1 MHAEASLTFLF
12 HPRTDTW
19 VSEAHLRVDVEAVDG
34 RCGGEHGGA
43 AGQAVGGR
51 DALSSSAT
59 SSCTLLIYVARH
71 HALRRVF
78 VQEEKGDGA
87 TDAFSDEAP
96 GATSVSP
103 SPADVALGF
112 PCEGC
117 TLPRRIE
124 VQRYTWQPCH
134 QPIRHLSAGDGE
146 TMRLSNDL
154 DKRRHRSRG
163 EKATALMHRLGET
176 EVNSVDAGSSP
187 CSHIHLFSS
196 SGTGLFEDMV
206 EDEEEGGGGDGLV
219 LHFDSSP
226 PSSSS
231 PPFAP
236 RVEAAVNDVAPPDL
250 VKGANNATA
259 TAATPN
265 ALRLPAHDGTT
276 AAPRIPGAAPESS
289 TQTPLR
295 TAATESVEASLSGA
309 PRRLLLL
316 RPGTEGEPC
325 SLSTASSTAVPPAAP
340 LSSALSSA
348 RGSRVLRI
356 STAAAAK
363 SDTLLAEP
371 AQEAP
376 HTPLPACAA
385 TTTTAA
391 TEATRSTLKVPAPT
405 RSTIPISA
413 SETAGTPE
421 PREWQPFL
429 LSFAYPVC
437 STDATTT
444 AQKPPPLL
452 SAPVAMKGRRTVAVH
467 LEFIAVAVG
476 ETTSHPDAASIA
488 AHCSRG
494 SVASCGWSSQCL
506 STNVLSPDVDA
517 HDTMHRASH
526 GYSVIIGDASLA
538 SRCFMCPLVAAVL
551 PGNSGRCYDATC
563 KLPTNGGTGEVRAGP
578 LLDVWVRAVSGRQPS
593 AQQRGHR
600 NAREFLSSMTEVVL
614 KDQPRP
620 QQGAAK
626 LEGATQD
633 EGTCRV
639 PAKPS
644 SSSES
649 SQPLFTTVFTASWL
663 SQLCCVF
670 TPCPLAT
677 SPYRHPHT
685 GDVRRPRPAR
695 RSLWPSSRSP
705 SLVWVATQVTQD
717 CIVTRPRCLTG
728 STSSPPLRASEPKG
742 KVRYYWLRSDPR
754 QSDALHRYLCRV
766 FACWASATSASLS
779 ASSPHL
785 CASQCTASDV
795 VAASTLLDIVVTK
808 ANPPTLSL
816 RGGAVGTASAV
827 LVAYETLHTA
837 ELELEAEDAAEAPSA
852 ASATPLVAGAERRRL
867 SPSALRARVAI
878 TAAVLQHLMWGA
890 VERSDTSCKG
900 EASKDAAVE
909 RKAVSD
915 PERTPSTPSPPGEQ
929 HVVHLEEVT
938 SRLVRAARALAV
950 HWVCGSPSLLRNA
963 PASLMD
969 FLTEELLLLSSIL
982 SVGRLLGDMFARAA
996 KGFEA
1001 CSPVRAPSTTGL
1013 DMLRHFATEYA
1024 SASLA
1029 ALAWLSQHAAD
1040 TQLLRE
1046 EGLVSLRLH
1055 EAERALLCSASASP
1069 ASSRHGG
1076 LVRHRL
1082 SSGKGPAFRLCSYTK
1097 ESHQRFSRD
1106 DGTTVV
1112 GKSVLQAPL
1121 RGKVNVRV
1129 EHAAVMNAFM
1139 VHLEWTTTMSAAA
1152 CDAPP
1157 PALFPD
1163 VHAAVELPF
1172 LLLVFVVAEDV
1183 GGTAHDSADSSW
1195 TSDDRSLRGPRGV
1208 GGCAPDVFEGFH
1220 LQAVTGLGS
1229 GATTTAAASARPR
1242 TTLKRTRGRRCGTG
1256 CADGAAEGGA
1266 SATAVSSKNG
1276 ALGAD
1281 TAAVRRN
1288 RAQPRAG
1295 KRRRT
1300 GVDDNDDGRSEGSET
1315 SSVDEDGTIDSEAD
1329 NDDASTLM
1337 LHVGSSRG
1345 FRAAAAA
1352 ASPPDS
1358 GPARRRRPGS
1368 GFHKSSSNTSLSVFD
1383 TARVMPVVVFRQDA
1397 AAPLLEVEVSQASQL
1412 AAQLA
1417 AFGSRATR
1425 SAGRNANEQDEA
1437 QEEASRVL
1445 CTLLDHWIGFSS
1457 LHAAAPHYVANLQ
1470 ARQRHGA
1477 LTLTT
1482 QLGSLSSHTGA
1493 LTERCVLY
1501 AYADLLRSLWREL
1514 AHLSESSPHSTETSP
1529 SASSPLTRFVS
1540 VAALRAHVL
1549 DPVRVAAAIEAAIAE
1564 YARQDIECRKRLLAA
1579 KRYAAAQWAS
1589 EEAEENEKEGGAGN
1603 TGGARRKEEVSTEA
1617 AARATWASLAMQ
1629 TKALVRTFYAEV
1641 LGAFPLASPPLPADN
1656 QPRTIHAEVKSGSFC
1671 GASGGNALPWGVP
1684 NSWDLAASE
1693 KRAAFLSCLRGFLQS
1708 VEVEEEGPP
1717 PPRRGDT
1724 TAPTFSPAFRLQLA
1738 GASADKVFSL
1748 QTLPSSL
1755 KSRQWRATG
1764 AGAAADLDVTVA
1776 QLAETCVAQLSC
1788 TPSHSC
1794 LRLADATSA
1803 NAQRGKKRVD
1813 KVVPWPVAG
1822 DDAAAQ
1828 RAAQLLLVSDALLL
1842 PCGKRAS
1849 AASAHR
1855 QATAAK
1861 LALPL
1866 AQLMMNAEA
1875 VLH

>member
-1 MHAEASLTFLF
+1 MMLAK
-12 HPRTDTW
+12 
-19 VSEAHLRVDVEAVDG
+19 
-34 RCGGEHGGA
+34 
-43 AGQAVGGR
+43 
-51 DALSSSAT
+51 SS
-59 SSCTLLIYVARH
+59 
-71 HALRRVF
+71 
-78 VQEEKGDGA
+78 
-87 TDAFSDEAP
+87 
-96 GATSVSP
+96 
-103 SPADVALGF
+103 
-112 PCEGC
+112 
-117 TLPRRIE
+117 
-124 VQRYTWQPCH
+124 
-134 QPIRHLSAGDGE
+134 
-146 TMRLSNDL
+146 
-154 DKRRHRSRG
+154 DKRRHCSRG
-163 EKATALMHRLGET
+163 ERATALMPRHGET

-187 CSHIHLFSS
+187 PFHQHLFSS
-196 SGTGLFEDMV
+196 SGTVLLEDML
-206 EDEEEGGGGDGLV
+206 EEEEEGGGGGERLV

-226 PSSSS
+226 PSSS

-236 RVEAAVNDVAPPDL
+236 RTEAAVDDDAPPD
-250 VKGANNATA
+250 VVEGVNSTTA
-259 TAATPN
+259 TVATPST
-265 ALRLPAHDGTT
+265 LRLPAQDGTT
-276 AAPRIPGAAPESS
+276 AAPRIAAAAPESS
-289 TQTPLR
+289 ARAPLS
-295 TAATESVEASLSGA
+295 TAATESVGASFSGA

-316 RPGTEGEPC
+316 RPDTGDAPC

-348 RGSRVLRI
+348 RGGRVLRI

-363 SDTLLAEP
+363 SDTLSAEP
-371 AQEAP
+371 AQGAP
-376 HTPLPACAA
+376 DTPLPACAV
-385 TTTTAA
+385 TTRTAA
-391 TEATRSTLKVPAPT
+391 TEATSSTLKVAAPAL
-405 RSTIPISA
+405 STTPVSA

-421 PREWQPFL
+421 SREWQPFL

-444 AQKPPPLL
+444 AQKLPPLL
-452 SAPVAMKGRRTVAVH
+452 SAPAAMKGRRAIVVH
-467 LEFIAVAVG
+467 LEFVAVVVG
-476 ETTSHPDAASIA
+476 ATTSGPDAASIA

-494 SVASCGWSSQCL
+494 SVASCGWSSKCL
-506 STNVLSPDVDA
+506 STDALSPDVA
-517 HDTMHRASH
+517 ARDTTHRTSH

-563 KLPTNGGTGEVRAGP
+563 KLPTNSGTGEVRAGP
-578 LLDVWVRAVSGRQPS
+578 LLDVWVRAVSGRQLS

-600 NAREFLSSMTEVVL
+600 NARELLSSMPEIVL

-620 QQGAAK
+620 QQGAAT
-626 LEGATQD
+626 LEGATRD
-633 EGTCRV
+633 EGTCRA
-639 PAKPS
+639 PAMQS
-644 SSSES
+644 SSCEL
-649 SQPLFTTVFTASWL
+649 SQPLSTTVFTASWL

-670 TPCPLAT
+670 TPCHLAT
-677 SPYRHPHT
+677 SPYRHPHA
-685 GDVRRPRPAR
+685 GNVRRPRPAR

-717 CIVTRPRCLTG
+717 CVVTHPRCLTG

-754 QSDALHRYLCRV
+754 QSDALHRHLCRV
-766 FACWASATSASLS
+766 FACWASATSAPLS
-779 ASSPHL
+779 ASSSHL
-785 CASQCTASDV
+785 CASPCAASDV
-795 VAASTLLDIVVTK
+795 VTASSLLDIVVTK

-827 LVAYETLHTA
+827 LVADETLHTA
-837 ELELEAEDAAEAPSA
+837 ELEAEDAAEAPSA
-852 ASATPLVAGAERRRL
+852 APAAPLVAAAERRRL

-900 EASKDAAVE
+900 EASRAATLE
-909 RKAVSD
+909 RKAMSD
-915 PERTPSTPSPPGEQ
+915 PERTPSTPPPPGEQ
-929 HVVHLEEVT
+929 CVVHLEGVT
-938 SRLVRAARALAV
+938 SRLVCAARALAV
-950 HWVCGSPSLLRNA
+950 HWVCGSPSLLHNA
-963 PASLMD
+963 PASLMG
-969 FLTEELLLLSSIL
+969 FLTEEQQLLSSIL
-982 SVGRLLGDMFARAA
+982 PVRRLLSGICARVA
-996 KGFEA
+996 KGFDA
-1001 CSPVRAPSTTGL
+1001 CDPVRAPSTTWL
-1013 DMLRHFATEYA
+1013 DMLHHFATEYA

-1029 ALAWLSQHAAD
+1029 ALTWLSQHAVD

-1055 EAERALLCSASASP
+1055 EAERALLCSAP
-1069 ASSRHGG
+1069 ALPTSSRHGG

-1082 SSGKGPAFRLCSYTK
+1082 SSGKGPAFRLGSYTE

-1112 GKSVLQAPL
+1112 GRSVLQAPL
-1121 RGKVNVRV
+1121 RGKVKVRV

-1139 VHLEWTTTMSAAA
+1139 VHLEWTTTMSAAVY
-1152 CDAPP
+1152 DAPP
-1157 PALFPD
+1157 LAPFPD

-1183 GGTAHDSADSSW
+1183 DGTAHDSADSSW
-1195 TSDDRSLRGPRGV
+1195 TSDDKSLRGPHGV
-1208 GGCAPDVFEGFH
+1208 GGCAVRLYQATPFSWYVSAATCTANGFAARTTQLLTHALDLVARQPGVFEGFH

-1229 GATTTAAASARPR
+1229 GATTTAAGSTRTR
-1242 TTLKRTRGRRCGTG
+1242 TTLKRTRGRRRGTG
-1256 CADGAAEGGA
+1256 CADGVGEGGA
-1266 SATAVSSKNG
+1266 SATAVLSKHG

-1281 TAAVRRN
+1281 TAAARRS
-1288 RAQPRAG
+1288 RARPRAG

-1300 GVDDNDDGRSEGSET
+1300 GVNDNDDGRSEGSET
-1315 SSVDEDGTIDSEAD
+1315 SSDNEDGTIDSEVD
-1329 NDDASTLM
+1329 DDDASILV

-1358 GPARRRRPGS
+1358 APARCRRPDS
-1368 GFHKSSSNTSLSVFD
+1368 GFHKSSSNASLSVFD
-1383 TARVMPVVVFRQDA
+1383 TARVIPVVVFRQDA

-1425 SAGRNANEQDEA
+1425 SAGRNAKDEDDP

-1445 CTLLDHWIGFSS
+1445 CALLDHWIGFSS
-1457 LHAAAPHYVANLQ
+1457 LHAAAPHYVASLQ
-1470 ARQRHGA
+1470 ASQRHGA

-1482 QLGSLSSHTGA
+1482 QLGSLSSQTGA

-1514 AHLSESSPHSTETSP
+1514 AHLSESSPPSTETSP

-1549 DPVRVAAAIEAAIAE
+1549 DPVCVAAAIEAAIAE
-1564 YARQDIECRKRLLAA
+1564 YERQDIECRKRLLAA
-1579 KRYAAAQWAS
+1579 KWYAAAQWALG
-1589 EEAEENEKEGGAGN
+1589 EAEEEEKKKKEGGAGN
-1603 TGGARRKEEVSTEA
+1603 TGGARRSKPRKQTQQQQRQRQEAEASTEA
-1617 AARATWASLAMQ
+1617 AARATWASLTMQ
-1629 TKALVRTFYAEV
+1629 TNALVRAFYAEV
-1641 LGAFPLASPPLPADN
+1641 LRAFPLASPPLPTDN
-1656 QPRTIHAEVKSGSFC
+1656 QPRTIHAEVESGSFC
-1671 GASGGNALPWGVP
+1671 GTSGRNVLPRGVSS
-1684 NSWDLAASE
+1684 SWSPTASE
-1693 KRAAFLSCLRGFLQS
+1693 KRATLLSCLRGLLQS

-1724 TAPTFSPAFRLQLA
+1724 TVPTSPAFRLQLT
-1738 GASADKVFSL
+1738 GASADKVSLL

-1764 AGAAADLDVTVA
+1764 AGAAADLNVTVA

-1794 LRLADATSA
+1794 LRLAGATSA
-1803 NAQRGKKRVD
+1803 SARSGKKRVE
-1813 KVVPWPVAG
+1813 KVAPWPVAG

-1828 RAAQLLLVSDALLL
+1828 RAAELLLVSDALLL
-1842 PCGKRAS
+1842 PRGKRRAS
-1849 AASAHR
+1849 AASAHG

-1875 VLH
+1875 MLH

>member
-236 RVEAAVNDVAPPDL
+236 RVEAAVDDVAPPDL

-295 TAATESVEASLSGA
+295 AAATESAEASLSGA

-551 PGNSGRCYDATC
+551 PGDSGRCYDATC

-600 NAREFLSSMTEVVL
+600 NAREFLSSTEVVL

-816 RGGAVGTASAV
+816 RGGAVGTASA
-827 LVAYETLHTA
+827 
-837 ELELEAEDAAEAPSA
+837 
-852 ASATPLVAGAERRRL
+852 
-867 SPSALRARVAI
+867 
-878 TAAVLQHLMWGA
+878 HLMWGA

-1315 SSVDEDGTIDSEAD
+1315 SRVDEDGTVDSEAD
-1329 NDDASTLM
+1329 DDDASTLM
-1337 LHVGSSRG
+1337 LH
-1345 FRAAAAA
+1345 
-1352 ASPPDS
+1352 
-1358 GPARRRRPGS
+1358 
-1368 GFHKSSSNTSLSVFD
+1368 SSSNTSLSVFD

-1603 TGGARRKEEVSTEA
+1603 TGGARRS
-1617 AARATWASLAMQ
+1617 
-1629 TKALVRTFYAEV
+1629 
-1641 LGAFPLASPPLPADN
+1641 
-1656 QPRTIHAEVKSGSFC
+1656 
-1671 GASGGNALPWGVP
+1671 
-1684 NSWDLAASE
+1684 
-1693 KRAAFLSCLRGFLQS
+1693 FLQS

-1813 KVVPWPVAG
+1813 KVVRWPVAG